1 MKTNNLYSSKIKS
14 FTDLNAWKESHKL
27 VLTIYNITQSFPPEE
42 RFGITN
48 QLRRASVSITS
59 NIAEG
64 FTRGGNKEKIQ
75 FYRIA
80 LASLTEV
87 QNQLLICRDI
97 SYITKEKFNEIAQQ
111 SITAQKILNGLIKSA
126 PTIQNTQYKIHNT

>member
-1 MKTNNLYSSKIKS
+1 M
-14 FTDLNAWKESHKL
+14 FF
-27 VLTIYNITQSFPPEE
+27 VLIIYNITQSFPLEE

-64 FTRGGNKEKIQ
+64 FTRGGKKEKIQ
-75 FYRIA
+75 FYRTA

-97 SYITKEKFNEIAQQ
+97 SYITKDKFNEIAQQ
-111 SITAQKILNGLIKSA
+111 SVTAQKILSGLIKTA
-126 PTIQNTQYKIHNT
+126 PAIQDTKYTIHNTQPSS